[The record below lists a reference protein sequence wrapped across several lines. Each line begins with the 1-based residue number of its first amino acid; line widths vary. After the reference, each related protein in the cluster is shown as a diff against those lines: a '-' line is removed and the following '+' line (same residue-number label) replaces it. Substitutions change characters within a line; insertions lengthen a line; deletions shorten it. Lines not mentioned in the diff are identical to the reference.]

1 MMIPS
6 SVRSVERLAIYRKI
20 VGIAME
26 RIYLEEAS
34 EDSEEQREAVE
45 EDNHVEMI
53 RNLWK

>member
-1 MMIPS
+1 M
-6 SVRSVERLAIYRKI
+6 I

-45 EDNHVEMI
+45 EDNHVKMI